1 MRNLVLILIFGA
13 NLLSLASAYDIPPP
27 GPAPKEK
34 VLNEKDAL
42 EKNLQAEAALL
53 KAKLKS
59 FQIRIDKDATEA
71 KLVIPVSILRS
82 IQDNAKSS
90 SDFTPRFFL
99 DDQPILSRVGTVV
112 GGLLLTLAFFAGG
125 LWLIRNRKMTV
136 ANIGGIVLIV
146 SLSGI
151 GTSSLLYANMGPPPQ
166 ARSLTGKIFS
176 EAVHAF
182 KHASGEVRVETTPS
196 GEHIILIVPDSK

>member
-1 MRNLVLILIFGA
+1 MKYANMTCVLLILLLGS
-13 NLLSLASAYDIPPP
+13 NLLSPANAFDIPPP
-27 GPAPKEK
+27 GPGPKEK

-53 KAKLKS
+53 KGKLRPFRIK
-59 FQIRIDKDATEA
+59 IDKDATEA

-90 SDFTPRFFL
+90 SDFTPRFLL
-99 DDQPILSRVGTVV
+99 DDPPILPRVGTIV
-112 GGLLLTLAFFAGG
+112 GGLLLTLSFLAGG
-125 LWLIRNRKMTV
+125 FWLIRNRKISV
-136 ANIGGIVLIV
+136 ANIAGIVLIV

-166 ARSLTGKIFS
+166 ARSLTAWRYARRRS
-176 EAVHAF
+176 ANDL
-182 KHASGEVRVETTPS
+182 R
-196 GEHIILIVPDSK
+196 GEHRPDRTASTDR